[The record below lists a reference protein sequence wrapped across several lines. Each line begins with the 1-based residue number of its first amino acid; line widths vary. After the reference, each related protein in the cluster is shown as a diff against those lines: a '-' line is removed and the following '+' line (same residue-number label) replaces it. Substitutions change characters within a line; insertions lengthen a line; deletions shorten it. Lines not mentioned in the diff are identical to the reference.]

1 MIYRLTPSDV
11 LAMQEPFST
20 YSLQVITASREG
32 VSRVDFVDFA
42 SKIRHS
48 IQSLS
53 SIIPASYSS
62 LTKKKIYNLETSERI
77 FELAELYAYGRDVF
91 GSIENFNSWLHT
103 DSIPLGG
110 QTPFSLLD
118 TSFGISMVKHELG
131 RIDHGV
137 FA

>member
-1 MIYRLTPSDV
+1 MYKLTPSDV
-11 LAMQEPFST
+11 LALQEPFSAYT
-20 YSLQVITASREG
+20 LQMISASREG
-32 VSRVDFVDFA
+32 VSRQDFIDFA
-42 SKIRHS
+42 SRIKHS

-62 LTKKKIYNLETSERI
+62 LTKKKVYNLETSERI

-91 GSIENFNSWLHT
+91 GTIENFNSWLHT
-103 DSIPLGG
+103 ESLPLGG
-110 QTPFSLLD
+110 QAPFSLLD

-131 RIDHGV
+131 RMDHGI